1 MRICFGYA
9 MNLLGLYNI
18 FSTQYIRLFYNT
30 IEGKLKWNS
39 SQSVPIKQF
48 VLVGPLFWFIISE
61 FTGSTEPICPNANY
75 IFIIDVGL
83 IFY

>member
-9 MNLLGLYNI
+9 MNLFGLYI

-39 SQSVPIKQF
+39 SQNVPIKQY
-48 VLVGPLFWFIISE
+48 VLVGLLFWFIILE
-61 FTGSTEPICPNANY
+61 FTDNSTEPICPNANH

-83 IFY
+83 IFD